1 MKLLILN
8 IIAFI
13 IAASSLHQNFRS
25 EMNSSEYGS
34 DVISSIRSLDIDT
47 IRVTSEK
54 RYQQIEAS
62 FVPLV
67 AWITLRETENRA
79 TIPFQYYLTTYSLIR
94 LKEFFLLI

>member
-13 IAASSLHQNFRS
+13 IAASSLNQNLHS
-25 EMNSSEYGS
+25 EMNLNEHGS

-62 FVPLV
+62 FVHLV
-67 AWITLRETENRA
+67 EYITLRGTENLA